1 MMLSLLSIQL
11 KYQNPDFLTCQFS
24 EKKIRHIEEISYI
37 KGKIAD
43 SKGDCELCGKVCQFD

>member
-1 MMLSLLSIQL
+1 MMLSLLSILL